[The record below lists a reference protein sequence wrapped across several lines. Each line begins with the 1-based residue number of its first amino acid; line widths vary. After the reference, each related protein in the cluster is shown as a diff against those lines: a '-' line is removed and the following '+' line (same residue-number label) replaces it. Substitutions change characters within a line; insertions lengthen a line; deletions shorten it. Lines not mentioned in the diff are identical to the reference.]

1 MAQGEGQM
9 GNVGLANLAQEVHMT
24 RKAERKLTDEELE
37 QVSGGLPEC
46 INITTGEGASFT
58 NCSGDGNEPPPRVT
72 VDGTVITR
80 G

>member
-1 MAQGEGQM
+1 MERGAGQM

-37 QVSGGLPEC
+37 QVSGGVPPC
-46 INITTGEGASFT
+46 INITTGEGASFE
-58 NCSGDGNEPPPRVT
+58 CSGDGNEPPPRVT
-72 VDGTVITR
+72 IDGTVVTR